1 MQDFQLTPTTPA
13 NLCSGLFRNY
23 LNSVAVSKRECDNGK
38 RLEKSSI
45 KTYASCVNCFIN
57 RIAKD
62 RPLNKVLHPKF
73 LKRVEQTDRNGGFRK
88 RISMDRNGLK
98 IFKEFYESHC
108 KGKFPENQLYLNDP
122 NMKIVIP
129 ETIVFRP
136 GQTTEQVMLQRFRTQ
151 FLAFYTMDS
160 NNLMKILEDYDR
172 YRLQQV
178 NYQFLKSNGL
188 DMELILANT
197 ERLL

>member
-1 MQDFQLTPTTPA
+1 
-13 NLCSGLFRNY
+13 
-23 LNSVAVSKRECDNGK
+23 
-38 RLEKSSI
+38 
-45 KTYASCVNCFIN
+45 
-57 RIAKD
+57 
-62 RPLNKVLHPKF
+62 
-73 LKRVEQTDRNGGFRK
+73 
-88 RISMDRNGLK
+88 MDRNGLK

-108 KGKFPENQLYLNDP
+108 KGKFPEDQLYVDDP
-122 NMKIVIP
+122 NMEIVIP

-151 FLAFYTMDS
+151 FLAFYAVDS
-160 NNLMKILEDYDR
+160 NNPMKILEDYDR

-197 ERLL
+197 EEGF